1 MSREDTADFQPEPD
15 NPGEPSFEIK
25 PTGAPPTEA
34 AITWRWANAADLPAL
49 RVCHFGAEVE
59 AGEELYLPEQSS
71 DQRIIAVA
79 EQDGRIIGGLF
90 AEDSIVV
97 TMVGL
102 EQGVAESAYGSV
114 IHPIILSHARNEGTR
129 LVEVRL
135 PRGIKFDLQTGAEL
149 GQEKPPQ

>member
-15 NPGEPSFEIK
+15 SPGEPSFEIE
-25 PTGAPPTEA
+25 PPGTSPTEA
-34 AITWRWANAADLPAL
+34 AITWRWATAADLPAL
-49 RVCHFGAEVE
+49 RVCHFRAEVE
-59 AGEELYLPEQSS
+59 AGDELYLPEQST

-102 EQGVAESAYGSV
+102 EQSVAKSAYDAV
-114 IHPIILSHARNEGTR
+114 IHPIILTFARNEGTR

-135 PRGIKFDLQTGAEL
+135 PRGVKFDLQTGAEL
-149 GQEKPPQ
+149 GQMKPTQ

>member
-1 MSREDTADFQPEPD
+1 MANEDAVDFQPEPGD
-15 NPGEPSFEIK
+15 ASEPSLEIEPREA
-25 PTGAPPTEA
+25 PTTEA
-34 AITWRWANAADLPAL
+34 AITWRWATAADLPAL

-79 EQDGRIIGGLF
+79 EQGGRIIGGLF

-102 EQGVAESAYGSV
+102 EQSVAKSAYDEV
-114 IHPIILSHARNEGTR
+114 IHPIVLTFARNEGTR

-135 PRGIKFDLQTGAEL
+135 PRGVKFDLQTGAEL
-149 GQEKPPQ
+149 GQKKPTQ